1 MEHHHHHHDY
11 HDDHPDD
18 DKNKVRGVGTGRES
32 GRERGEGEILIE
44 VVRKRSRG
52 AEEQR
57 STSEGAKIFGSDFR
71 WCFLRCFAVSVLRC
85 CFVASSRSL
94 SLAISISRGCD
105 VAIEATPEIERRS
118 ID

>member
-18 DKNKVRGVGTGRES
+18 DKNKVRGVGTGS

-94 SLAISISRGCD
+94 AVDRDLSWL
-105 VAIEATPEIERRS
+105 
-118 ID
+118 

>member
-18 DKNKVRGVGTGRES
+18 DKNKVRGVGTGS

-44 VVRKRSRG
+44 VVRKRRNEQQQRSRG
-52 AEEQR
+52 AQAKER
-57 STSEGAKIFGSDFR
+57 RFSAALFGGAF
-71 WCFLRCFAVSVLRC
+71 CAVSLSRF
-85 CFVASSRSL
+85 FVVVSLPPLARSL
-94 SLAISISRGCD
+94 SIAISRGCD
-105 VAIEATPEIERRS
+105 VAIEVTPEIERRS